1 MTRLIDADKLLTA
14 YGIGIETAVKYP
26 IGDGH
31 GYDTMMLYEIK
42 DMIDNAPTVDAVDV
56 VRCKDCKNWK
66 LVWDE
71 LHACICARGMLY
83 TKANE
88 YCSHGR
94 KEKKCTKRR

>member
-1 MTRLIDADKLLTA
+1 MTRLIDADELLKIA
-14 YGIGIETAVKYP
+14 MHPDAHDYVDAWDIAK
-26 IGDGH
+26 
-31 GYDTMMLYEIK
+31 
-42 DMIDNAPTVDAVDV
+42 APTVDAVEV
-56 VRCKDCKNWK
+56 VRCKDCKYWK